1 MSKAIPQILTK
12 HQKERIQQLLD
23 LADNKEE
30 VLTLKEFEG
39 FLFGLAITPDV
50 ILPSEW
56 MPVVFGEEMVT
67 FDSEEQ
73 ADILMK
79 DLIDIYNACTRAFHK
94 GSLRFPFDMEKLS
107 STMLDDI
114 QEWSYG
120 LLEALRMR
128 PEIWYIDREENYE
141 DMPEYVKDVIL
152 SFCIVHG
159 VVYPEEGR
167 ELFEDENGKHL
178 NDQVEATAILFGSL
192 PLAVET
198 LQAHG
203 AHLEKERQQNVAG
216 EHIDLN
222 RSKTKIG
229 RNDPCPCGSGKKYK
243 KCCGIN

>member
-1 MSKAIPQILTK
+1 MERNSIQILTR
-12 HQKERIQQLLD
+12 HQKERIKELLD

-30 VLTLKEFEG
+30 ALTLTEFEG

-56 MPVVFGEEMVT
+56 MRVVFGEEMVT

-73 ADILMK
+73 ANILMQE
-79 DLIDIYNACTRAFHK
+79 LMGAYNAYTRAFHE
-94 GSLRFPFDMEKLS
+94 GMLTFPFDMEKLS

-114 QEWSYG
+114 QEWAYG

-128 PEIWYIDREENYE
+128 PDIWYLDSEESYE
-141 DMPEYVKDVIL
+141 NMPEYVKEVIL

-167 ELFEDENGKHL
+167 DLFIK
-178 NDQVEATAILFGSL
+178 NDKSLDNEAESMLLILGSL
-192 PLAVET
+192 PSAVET

-203 AHLEKERQQNVAG
+203 AKLEKERQQNMAG
-216 EHIDLN
+216 RHIDLN

-243 KCCGIN
+243 KCCGMN

>member
-1 MSKAIPQILTK
+1 MSKTSTQILTN
-12 HQKERIQQLLD
+12 HQKQRIQQVLD
-23 LADNKEE
+23 LADNKEDA
-30 VLTLKEFEG
+30 LTLTEFEG

-73 ADILMK
+73 ANILMQE
-79 DLIDIYNACTRAFHK
+79 LMRAYNAYTRAFHE
-94 GSLRFPFDMEKLS
+94 GTLTFPFDMEKLS

-114 QEWSYG
+114 QDWSYG

-128 PEIWYIDREENYE
+128 PEIWYIDSEENYE

-167 ELFEDENGKHL
+167 ELFEKEHGKHL
-178 NDQVEATAILFGSL
+178 NDLAESMAILLGSL

-203 AHLEKERQQNVAG
+203 SQLEKERHQNVTS
-216 EHIDLN
+216 EHINLN
-222 RSKTKIG
+222 SSKTKIG
-229 RNDPCPCGSGKKYK
+229 RNDSCPCGSGKKYK
-243 KCCGIN
+243 KCCGMN